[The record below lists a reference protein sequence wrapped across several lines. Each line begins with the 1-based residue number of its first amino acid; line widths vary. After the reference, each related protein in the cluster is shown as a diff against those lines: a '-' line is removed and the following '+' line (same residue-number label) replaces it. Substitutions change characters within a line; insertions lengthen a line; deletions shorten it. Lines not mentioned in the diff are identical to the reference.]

1 MKNIVREILDFVV
14 KNKYIITF
22 VVIVVFLYAIG
33 LLKLITEVLILI
45 VLVIL
50 ALYFGKK
57 LQDKNFKIKD
67 IFNKSKNG
75 EFTKEGNVYY
85 YEPSKDKDKNNKKE
99 DK

>member
-1 MKNIVREILDFVV
+1 MKNIVKEILDFVV
-14 KNKYIITF
+14 KNKYIIVF

-33 LLKLITEVLILI
+33 VLKLITEVLILV

-67 IFNKSKNG
+67 VFNKSKDG
-75 EFTKEGNVYY
+75 EFRKEGNVYY
-85 YEPSKDKDKNNKKE
+85 YEPSEDKDKKDNK
-99 DK
+99 